1 MEVFERVR
9 YLRKGILKMSMNQFG
24 EKLGVSRDVISNIE
38 GNRLARPDQKLSL
51 MKLICEKFKVRE
63 EWLLHGEEPMSVEEL
78 NTFNLN
84 DLLREEGVKEEYMEL
99 VKSIVHMYIDLK
111 PETQKDIYDKFSKY
125 IMSKK
130 EKKSNTAGSNNGIR
144 QDK

>member
-9 YLRKGILKMSMNQFG
+9 YLRKNVLKMSMSQFG

-63 EWLLHGEEPMSVEEL
+63 EWLLKGEEPMSVTEL
-78 NTFNLN
+78 NTFDLN
-84 DLLREEGVKEEYMEL
+84 ELLREEGVKEEYMGL
-99 VKSIVHMYIDLK
+99 VKSIIHMYIDLK
-111 PETQKDIYDKFSKY
+111 PETQKEIYDNFSKY
-125 IMSKK
+125 IIKK
-130 EKKSNTAGSNNGIR
+130 KADRER
-144 QDK
+144 